1 MAPTNEAAS
10 PATAEKARLRVLI
23 LQHEEPTPPG
33 YVSEWLRR
41 HGAEVETMRIDLD
54 DREIDPR
61 RYDLVVS
68 LGSEFAA
75 FDDTKP
81 FVPREA
87 TLMRRAVDADVPIL
101 GLCFG
106 GQMLARVLGAEV
118 YRSDQSEIGWLPV
131 RSRDPE
137 LVPEGPWF
145 QWHFDTFGPP
155 PGATVIADTDV
166 GPQAFV
172 AGRSLGL
179 QFHPEVTTEIMDV
192 WVRAYRHELDA
203 DGVDPDALKEETHR
217 RAEQSRANAMQL
229 FETFLRDV
237 ARFSRPPAVVERDEG
252 GRPADAADE
261 RAAG

>member
-1 MAPTNEAAS
+1 MS
-10 PATAEKARLRVLI
+10 SAEREPERLRVLI

-33 YVSEWLRR
+33 HVTGWLAE
-41 HGAEVETMRIDLD
+41 HGASVEIFRIDED
-54 DREIDPR
+54 DREVDPTG
-61 RYDLVVS
+61 YDLIVS

-87 TLMRRAVDADVPIL
+87 RLMRTAVDADVPVL

-118 YRSDQSEIGWLPV
+118 FRSDRSEIGWLPV
-131 RSRDPE
+131 RSSDPE

-145 QWHFDTFGPP
+145 QWHFDSFGVP
-155 PGATVIADTDV
+155 PGATVIAESDA

-179 QFHPEVTTEIMDV
+179 QFHPEVTTEIMDD
-192 WVRAYRHELDA
+192 WVRAYRHELDG
-203 DGVDPDALKEETHR
+203 DGVDPDDLLEETKR
-217 RAEQSRANAMQL
+217 RAEESRRNALQL
-229 FETFLRDV
+229 LNRYLRDV
-237 ARFSRPPAVVERDEG
+237 AKLPTDGAERG
-252 GRPADAADE
+252 STSGAD
-261 RAAG
+261 RRTG